1 VRPKKVYLFGVSP
14 VPEKPDAFLTRLA
27 GFAKYAI
34 NQKGGKVTAG
44 ELAVATGQREGAIRL
59 GLEWLAAG
67 GHVSIQREED
77 VLLLSSGNGESN
89 QYLQRE
95 LYLAVKGILEETAAY
110 RVHFQRAEAAS
121 FME

>member
-1 VRPKKVYLFGVSP
+1 VYLFGIP
-14 VPEKPDAFLTRLA
+14 PLIEKADAFLARLA

-34 NQKGGKVTAG
+34 NQKGGKVTVA

-67 GHVSIQREED
+67 GHISIERDAET
-77 VLLLSSGNGESN
+77 VFLSSGNGDLN

-95 LYLAVKGILEETAAY
+95 LYVAVRGILQETAAY
-110 RVHFQRAEAAS
+110 RAHFQRADAES
-121 FME
+121 LIVLE